1 MSAEPTTDPA
11 QTLVR
16 DGQITVLHTL
26 LTEIQGAT

>member
-11 QTLVR
+11 QTLR